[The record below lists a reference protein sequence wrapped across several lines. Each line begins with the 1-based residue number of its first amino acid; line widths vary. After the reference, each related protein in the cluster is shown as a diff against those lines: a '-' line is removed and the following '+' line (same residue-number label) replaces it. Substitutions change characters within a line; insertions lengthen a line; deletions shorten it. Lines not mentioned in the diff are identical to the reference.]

1 MLEYMDKNYVEGESP
16 QVKLLYLEHIRN
28 PFKFMKHASS
38 LVRKGCKIAA
48 IKAGYSEAGSR
59 AASSHTGAMA
69 TSDTVIRALFKISG
83 VVYCSGREELITIAC
98 VFLSKELKG
107 ENIAIITHAG
117 GSAVML
123 TDALT
128 HRGLKVP
135 QIEEE
140 KAGSLLKKLHPG
152 SSVANP
158 IDFLATGTA
167 NQLGEIIDFCEKL
180 DNIDAMIVV
189 FGSPGLFRV
198 KDVYALLDKKIH
210 RCSKPIYP
218 VLPSLINAKSEI
230 DFFLSKG
237 HINFPDEVTLGKALP
252 YVYFAPK
259 PTYGITH
266 LEKIADASVRS
277 IISQSGNGY
286 LAADET
292 RELMKAA
299 GIDVVK
305 ERICVTELC
314 LQEAVREINFPVVMK
329 VTGPVHKTEVG
340 GVSLNVN
347 SAELMEAE
355 FNRLMRIPDARG
367 VLIQQMLEGEELF
380 VGAVR
385 QSNFGH
391 LIVCG
396 LGGIFVEV
404 LNDISYGLAPLT
416 RDEART
422 MVRSLKGYKI
432 IEGYRSKEGVNEE
445 LFIDAIV
452 KIASLVHLAPEI
464 SELDINPFMANQH
477 QLVAVDVRVN
487 IEKRV

>member
-1 MLEYMDKNYVEGESP
+1 
-16 QVKLLYLEHIRN
+16 
-28 PFKFMKHASS
+28 
-38 LVRKGCKIAA
+38 
-48 IKAGYSEAGSR
+48 
-59 AASSHTGAMA
+59 
-69 TSDTVIRALFKISG
+69 
-83 VVYCSGREELITIAC
+83 
-98 VFLSKELKG
+98 
-107 ENIAIITHAG
+107 
-117 GSAVML
+117 
-123 TDALT
+123 
-128 HRGLKVP
+128 
-135 QIEEE
+135 
-140 KAGSLLKKLHPG
+140 
-152 SSVANP
+152 
-158 IDFLATGTA
+158 
-167 NQLGEIIDFCEKL
+167 
-180 DNIDAMIVV
+180 
-189 FGSPGLFRV
+189 
-198 KDVYALLDKKIH
+198 
-210 RCSKPIYP
+210 
-218 VLPSLINAKSEI
+218 LPSLINAKSEI

-305 ERICVTELC
+305 ERVCVTEHC
-314 LQEAVREINFPVVMK
+314 LQEAVRKINFPVAMK

-355 FNRLMRIPDARG
+355 FNRLMRIPAARG

-432 IEGYRSKEGVNEE
+432 IEGYRSKEGVSEE

-487 IEKRV
+487 IEK